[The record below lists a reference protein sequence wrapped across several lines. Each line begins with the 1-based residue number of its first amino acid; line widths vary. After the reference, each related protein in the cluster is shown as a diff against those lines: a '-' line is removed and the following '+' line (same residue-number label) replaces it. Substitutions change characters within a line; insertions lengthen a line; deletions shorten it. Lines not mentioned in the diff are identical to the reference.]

1 MTLVL
6 GIVGTG
12 NMGRGIAEVAIQCG
26 FTAILAK
33 ATPGDLEEARRAIA
47 ASLERGVKKGKLDG
61 AARDSALGRLRVVGE
76 LAPLA
81 EAEVVIE
88 SVIESLEDKRKVFAG
103 LESCMPASAVLAS
116 NTSSLPLSS
125 IAEGL
130 KRPGRF
136 LGMHFF
142 SPVAAMKLVEIA
154 PLPTTDP
161 DATAR
166 AQLLAEQ
173 LAKTPVLVSDTPG
186 YLVNRMLVPFLLD
199 GLRLLDAK
207 IGTAAAIDTAM
218 RLGLS
223 HPLGPLALAD
233 AIGLDIVL
241 AMADSLQRELGDP
254 RFVAPASLRRLVAL
268 GHLGKKTGA
277 GIYIYGAV
285 TEENPARHA

>member
-1 MTLVL
+1 MSLVL

-33 ATPGDLEEARRAIA
+33 ATPGDLAAATTAIA
-47 ASLERGVKKGKLDG
+47 ASLERAVKKGKLDG
-61 AARDSALGRLRVVGE
+61 AARDSALGRLRVVGQ

-88 SVIESLEDKRKVFAG
+88 SVIEDLGEKRKVFRA
-103 LESCMPASAVLAS
+103 LEACMPPSAVLAS
-116 NTSSLPLSS
+116 NTSSLPLSAV
-125 IAEGL
+125 AEGL
-130 KRPGRF
+130 ARPGRF
-136 LGMHFF
+136 LGIHFF
-142 SPVAAMKLVEIA
+142 SPVSAMKLVEVGA
-154 PLPTTDP
+154 LPGTDG
-161 DATAR
+161 DAIAR
-166 AQLLAEQ
+166 AELLVEQ
-173 LAKTPVLVSDTPG
+173 LGKTAVTVADTPG

-199 GLRLLDAK
+199 GMRLLEGKLA
-207 IGTAAAIDTAM
+207 TAAAIDTAM

-241 AMADSLQRELGDP
+241 AMADTLHRELSDP
-254 RFVAPASLRRLVAL
+254 RFVAPPSLRRLVGR

-277 GIYIYGAV
+277 GIYRYGAEV
-285 TEENPARHA
+285 DENPARHA